1 VGKGGVMSGPAS
13 SSSTLPRNG
22 SGVGAT
28 GGPPS
33 GVNEDKSMSIGA
45 LVVALVPEVDAAAAD
60 EISPLEP
67 DLGMTVSSPA
77 SSFKNGISPNKGLSR
92 ANAGGTPGT
101 PDPGATV
108 SPPVVVPMEALGSKV
123 VVTRRTRS
131 SARTYFP
138 GSRCCFVGK
147 AASSHSL
154 WTVNGGS
161 LVGRIWDFEI
171 R

>member
-1 VGKGGVMSGPAS
+1 
-13 SSSTLPRNG
+13 
-22 SGVGAT
+22 
-28 GGPPS
+28 
-33 GVNEDKSMSIGA
+33 MSIGA
-45 LVVALVPEVDAAAAD
+45 LVVALVPELDAAVED
-60 EISPLEP
+60 EASPVEP

-77 SSFKNGISPNKGLSR
+77 SSFKNGISPNNGLSR

-108 SPPVVVPMEALGSKV
+108 SPPVVVPIEALGSKV

-138 GSRCCFVGK
+138 GRRCCFVGK

-161 LVGRIWDFEI
+161 LVGGIRDFDI